1 MTAEQGHQGVEDL
14 ACLDLEGLR
23 AVWQKSH
30 GPPPPLR
37 SPDLLRLILAW
48 RIQATEAGGLDAQTR
63 KALARK
69 GPVRSEGL
77 DLGIG
82 ARLTRTWKGH
92 KVEVTVEED
101 GFCWEGQ
108 RFASLSSAATAIAG
122 TRWNGPRFFGLREK
136 RA

>member
-1 MTAEQGHQGVEDL
+1 M
-14 ACLDLEGLR
+14 R
-23 AVWQKSH
+23 H

-48 RIQATEAGGLDAQTR
+48 RIQAGEAGGLDAPTR
-63 KALARK
+63 KALAQT

-77 DLGIG
+77 DFGIG

-92 KVEVTVEED
+92 RVEVVVEEA
-101 GFCWEGQ
+101 GFCWDGR

-136 RA
+136 RS